1 MMATV
6 LLKNKNQL
14 SVYQIKTGHEY
25 CLDAQVNCDAT
36 FKDIKFVGLFFLTMF
51 LFSVFLYL
59 FMLMDIKRGLDGN
72 DKTH

>member
-36 FKDIKFVGLFFLTMF
+36 FKDIKFVGLFFNYVF
-51 LFSVFLYL
+51 VFCFSIFIYAN
-59 FMLMDIKRGLDGN
+59 GY
-72 DKTH
+72 

>member
-36 FKDIKFVGLFFLTMF
+36 FKDIKFVGLFFNY
-51 LFSVFLYL
+51 VFVFWFFDIYL
-59 FMLMDIKRGLDGN
+59 C
-72 DKTH
+72 